1 MASLEVAYQIKSSVR
16 AFVASS
22 ELVPG
27 HSWPYAAIY
36 GALRKDPEM
45 SGTALARFAV
55 EKYVEFYTA
64 SPPAAGDVTKVA
76 LDLGKVDAIGA
87 AARILADALTQD
99 MAKHTAVIWKV
110 QRDTQTR
117 EAKGGKRKPSKF
129 DFHLWDLGSLAAG
142 IVTSPNA
149 SDAVRGAAST
159 VTAALKPGHAVLAEG
174 HRGDWFD
181 GTGGLSV
188 YLVPPGIQRVS
199 PTYGQLAFARDMRWL
214 EMLTRYHELQPA

>member
-1 MASLEVAYQIKSSVR
+1 
-16 AFVASS
+16 
-22 ELVPG
+22 
-27 HSWPYAAIY
+27 
-36 GALRKDPEM
+36 
-45 SGTALARFAV
+45 
-55 EKYVEFYTA
+55 
-64 SPPAAGDVTKVA
+64 
-76 LDLGKVDAIGA
+76 
-87 AARILADALTQD
+87 

-142 IVTSPNA
+142 IVASPNA

-159 VTAALKPGHAVLAEG
+159 VTAALKPGGAVLAEG

-199 PTYGQLAFARDMRWL
+199 PTYGQLAFARDTHWL
-214 EMLTRYHELQPA
+214 DMLTKYHDLQPA